1 MKSLK
6 YLLRKEFA
14 QIRRNKAILRMM
26 FVMPIIQL
34 VVLPFAAN
42 YDVKDV
48 KLVILDQDKSSM
60 TKECIHLISA
70 SKYFKLVAF
79 EEKYTEA
86 LKYVEADQADI
97 ILEFPSHC
105 ESDLIR
111 EDKVNI
117 YMAVNAINGMK
128 ANVGAQ
134 YLQRIL
140 SQYNQKIRQEWLKIP
155 AFPPEPIIIT
165 NSRFWFNPQMSYKL
179 FMVPGILT
187 LLLTMIGSFLAS
199 LNIVREKEIGTIEQ
213 INVTPIPKYI
223 FIMGKLIPFWLMSQI
238 VLTLGLIVARVVYQ
252 IDSWNALT
260 VIYLFNSIYMV
271 AVLGLGLFISTIT
284 DNQQQAVLISFFLM
298 MVFILLGGLYTST
311 DSMPEW
317 AKWISRVNPVTYYVE
332 VMRMSIIRHS
342 NFTELAKHF
351 YIISGI
357 AVFTISAAIFNYRK
371 RG

>member
-86 LKYVEADQADI
+86 LKFVEADQADI

-140 SQYNQKIRQEWLKIP
+140 SQYNQKSDK
-155 AFPPEPIIIT
+155 
-165 NSRFWFNPQMSYKL
+165 N
-179 FMVPGILT
+179 G
-187 LLLTMIGSFLAS
+187 
-199 LNIVREKEIGTIEQ
+199 
-213 INVTPIPKYI
+213 
-223 FIMGKLIPFWLMSQI
+223 
-238 VLTLGLIVARVVYQ
+238 
-252 IDSWNALT
+252 
-260 VIYLFNSIYMV
+260 
-271 AVLGLGLFISTIT
+271 
-284 DNQQQAVLISFFLM
+284 
-298 MVFILLGGLYTST
+298 
-311 DSMPEW
+311 
-317 AKWISRVNPVTYYVE
+317 
-332 VMRMSIIRHS
+332 
-342 NFTELAKHF
+342 
-351 YIISGI
+351 
-357 AVFTISAAIFNYRK
+357 
-371 RG
+371 